1 MLTLDRVSA
10 LSDAEREA
18 ARWLSQTVYPP
29 QEWADWPG
37 RHIEWDSPE
46 CCVRLRG
53 EDGSLVSYV
62 GVYVRDAEYD
72 GQPVRI
78 GGIGNVKTH
87 PSARKQGFASLA
99 IERAVTFLREQP
111 LVFALLVCEQHL
123 LGYYSRLGWKEFTG
137 RLLIRQHGAT
147 TEFTL
152 CRVMTLG
159 LHSVAPETGTI
170 DLCGPPW

>member
-1 MLTLDRVSA
+1 MSVQRKAIEDEASSGDASEASQLIRASGLSALLDRSVRSVWR
-10 LSDAEREA
+10 DHA
-18 ARWLSQTVYPP
+18 AN
-29 QEWADWPG
+29 
-37 RHIEWDSPE
+37 
-46 CCVRLRG
+46 RLP
-53 EDGSLVSYV
+53 
-62 GVYVRDAEYD
+62 
-72 GQPVRI
+72 QPVRI

-87 PSARKQGFASLA
+87 PSVRKQGFASLA